1 MNRKFH
7 VPLIEMSLCLSNAMD
22 LVSPHVVD
30 HHKRVAYI
38 ATSMAR
44 EMGLSEEA
52 QEDLMMAGLLHD
64 IGAISLRDRLDALK
78 FESDHPHVHAELGYR
93 LIRSFPQFSRI
104 SRLVRFHHLDWN
116 HGKGEAFDNEHI
128 PLTCHILHIADRIAA
143 LVRMQHEV
151 LDQSNTIFDKIRSG
165 AGKKFV
171 PLLVN
176 IFSDM
181 YRRESFWF
189 DLVSPSITHILT
201 ARSKNITVELDL
213 DGLLGLSGLFS
224 RIIDFR
230 CRFTATHSSGVAAT
244 AKALGKLTGLSMQ
257 ACRMLRIAGYL
268 HDIGKLAVPAEILEK
283 PGRLTKEEE
292 HVVKKHSYDTYWT
305 LSAVKDLEE
314 INTWASLHHECLD
327 GRGYPFRLSS
337 RDIPAG
343 SRIVAVADVFTALT
357 EDRPYRSGMTRHNSL
372 HTLEQ
377 MAENRAL
384 DGDIVSTLVRNY
396 DEVNSVRLAM
406 QADESADY
414 ASFRLN

>member
-7 VPLIEMSLCLSNAMD
+7 VPLIEMSMCLSNAMD

-38 ATSMAR
+38 ATSIGK

-64 IGAISLRDRLDALK
+64 IGAISLQDRLDALK
-78 FESDHPHVHAELGYR
+78 FEIDHPHIHAELGYR
-93 LIRSFPQFSRI
+93 LIKSFPQFSRI
-104 SRLVRFHHLDWN
+104 SQLVRFHHLAWN
-116 HGKGEAFDNEHI
+116 NGEGESFDNEHI

-143 LVRMQHEV
+143 MVKMQREV
-151 LDQSNTIFDKIRSG
+151 LDQSQSIFDKIRSG
-165 AGKKFV
+165 TGKKFV

-176 IFSDM
+176 VFSSISQ
-181 YRRESFWF
+181 RENFWF
-189 DLVSPSITHILT
+189 DVVSPSITNILT
-201 ARSKNITVELDL
+201 VRSKHITLELDL
-213 DGLLGLSGLFS
+213 DGLLDLSGLFS
-224 RIIDFR
+224 KIIDFR
-230 CRFTATHSSGVAAT
+230 SRFTATHSSGVAAT
-244 AKALGKLTGLSMQ
+244 AKALGKLTGLSRQ
-257 ACRMLRIAGYL
+257 ECRMLRIAGYL

-283 PGRLTKEEE
+283 PAKLTREEL
-292 HVVKKHSYDTYWT
+292 HIVKKHTYDTYWT
-305 LSAVKDLEE
+305 LSAVKNLEE

-327 GRGYPFRLSS
+327 GRGYPFHLTA

-357 EDRPYRSGMTRHNSL
+357 EDRPYRSGMSRQDAL
-372 HTLEQ
+372 GTLEQ
-377 MAENRAL
+377 MAAENAL

-396 DEVNSVRLAM
+396 DEVNSIRLAM
-406 QADESADY
+406 QAEESADY